1 MIVREMYVNE
11 FDSTVICF
19 NYYRDRAIESIP
31 QIEEEYD
38 ENSVIK
44 TIKARA
50 SRAEHC
56 WFNAYDGQRIVGFV
70 AGTLIPQPWNHQI
83 LSANIDF
90 IFLID
95 THRNMDNFRLLMKKF
110 EEWARHRGAT
120 SITGGDIG
128 IDIDRT
134 RTLFE
139 HLGFT
144 PMLLMNKELIDG

>member
-11 FDSTVICF
+11 FDATVICF
-19 NYYRDRAIESIP
+19 GYYRDAAIESIP

-44 TIKARA
+44 TIRARA

-56 WFNAYDGQRIVGFV
+56 WFNAYEGSRVVGFI
-70 AGTLIPQPWNHQI
+70 AGSLIPQPWNERI

-90 IFLID
+90 IFLLED
-95 THRNMDNFRLLMKKF
+95 YRSFNNFKALMSKF
-110 EEWARHRGAT
+110 EQWAEVCSAQ

-128 IDIDRT
+128 IDIDRS

-139 HLGFT
+139 HMGFK
-144 PMLLMNKELIDG
+144 PMLLMNKELNNG

>member
-11 FDSTVICF
+11 FDATVICF
-19 NYYRDRAIESIP
+19 NYYRDAAIESIP

-90 IFLID
+90 VFLLD
-95 THRNMDNFRLLMKKF
+95 SHRNMDNFKLLMKKF

-134 RTLFE
+134 RTLFK

-144 PMLLMNKELIDG
+144 PMLLMNKELING

>member
-56 WFNAYDGQRIVGFV
+56 WFNAYDGQRVVGFI

-90 IFLID
+90 IFLLD
-95 THRNMDNFRLLMKKF
+95 SHRNMDNFRLLMKKF

>member
-1 MIVREMYVNE
+1 MYVNE

-19 NYYRDRAIESIP
+19 NYYRDKAIESIP
-31 QIEEEYD
+31 QIELEYD

-56 WFNAYDGQRIVGFV
+56 WFNIYDGQRVVGFI
-70 AGTLIPQPWNHQI
+70 AGTLIPQPWNHEI

-95 THRNMDNFRLLMKKF
+95 KPFFIFFCKRYYSSGFAL
-110 EEWARHRGAT
+110 
-120 SITGGDIG
+120 ITGI
-128 IDIDRT
+128 T
-134 RTLFE
+134 KHT
-139 HLGFT
+139 
-144 PMLLMNKELIDG
+144 

>member
-19 NYYRDRAIESIP
+19 NYYRDKAIESIP
-31 QIEEEYD
+31 QIELEYD

-56 WFNAYDGQRIVGFV
+56 WFNIYDGQRIVGFI
-70 AGTLIPQPWNHQI
+70 AGTLIPQPWNHEI

-95 THRNMDNFRLLMKKF
+95 SHRNMDNFRLLMKKF

>member
-19 NYYRDRAIESIP
+19 NYYRDRAIESLP
-31 QIEEEYD
+31 HIETEYD

-70 AGTLIPQPWNHQI
+70 AGTVIPQPWNHKI

-110 EEWARHRGAT
+110 EEWAQHRGAT

-144 PMLLMNKELIDG
+144 PMLLMNKELING

>member
-11 FDSTVICF
+11 FDATVICF
-19 NYYRDRAIESIP
+19 SYYRDKAIESIP
-31 QIEEEYD
+31 QIAEEYD

-44 TIKARA
+44 SIKARA

-56 WFNAYDGQRIVGFV
+56 WFNAYDGQRVVGFI
-70 AGTLIPQPWNHQI
+70 AGTVIPQPWNHKI

-90 IFLID
+90 IFLLES
-95 THRNMDNFRLLMKKF
+95 HRNMDNFRLLMKKF

-128 IDIDRT
+128 IDLERSK
-134 RTLFE
+134 TLFE
-139 HLGFT
+139 HMGFT
-144 PMLLMNKELIDG
+144 PMLLMNKELING